1 MRYKVSEIEDQI
13 IATLRADTTNFSG
26 VNLIDTYA
34 GQINPRMFVD
44 PEYMQGFTRLL
55 PFILISYQG
64 RSAEQAWDR
73 DSSGKTYI
81 HTLTFR
87 IFSGAQ
93 QARSTQEAVRSCYD
107 MQAAIYDDL
116 HAKIPKCT
124 PQQLPGYTALSGA
137 DITTSEFNPLSAL
150 FEAGG
155 KDETI
160 VVNLPGIVVYA
171 SDFNIRLLA

>member
-1 MRYKVSEIEDQI
+1 MRYQVKDIEDQI
-13 IATLRADTTNFSG
+13 IATLRADTANFAG
-26 VNLIDTYA
+26 VNMIDTYA
-34 GQINPRMFVD
+34 GQISPRMFMD
-44 PEYMQGFTRLL
+44 PEYMQGFQRIL
-55 PFILISYQG
+55 PFVLVSYQG
-64 RSAEQAWDR
+64 RTANKDLDR

-81 HTLTFR
+81 HHLTFR

-93 QARSTQEAVRSCYD
+93 SARSTQEAVRNCYD

-137 DITTSEFNPLSAL
+137 DITTTGFNPLSAL
-150 FEAGG
+150 FESGG
-155 KDETI
+155 KDESI

-171 SDFNIRLLA
+171 SDFDIKLLA